1 MLPTSKKLPIK
12 LAVSACFMTSVA
24 HAAVLEITDVNTP
37 YTDDI
42 YIGAET
48 EYSGLKNSGVIT
60 NNSIVMTD
68 YKPFDNTGIINTGLL
83 DITQVQAKGIGGTI
97 NASEKFVYRG
107 APGNNFRQSLSAEV
121 NTPLLEI
128 IGTSQQ
134 TGLEVQT
141 QDVIDSIDAVH
152 VVSNGS
158 RTMLAFEDGNSF
170 DYSGTVTLSTIGG
183 TQDARI
189 EVGDQVGGTRAVLA
203 EVISEQG
210 KSNIQA
216 NQSSTVEVKK
226 ITVKDQATLELSAWG
241 NNSNDTAEITLTEVH
256 LEKDSVMNSIVYG
269 ESVQALS
276 IKGDIKITMDSGA
289 SVDFTQV
296 NQNAEAKFNASSLD
310 VRVSDAHSGNQILLS
325 ETNSTLEAKR
335 VRVTGLSSSNT
346 GDTEND
352 LMALA
357 DVVKYAV
364 KDKQGD
370 ETTITVSDVVGVK
383 IEQLGNDIY
392 DGSTATV
399 GSEGLENIQTKQNAN
414 VHGIA
419 EMASLGLHIWRNEIN
434 DMNKRLGELRDSS
447 ADQNGVWARVYNGKA
462 KFGNQ
467 DITNKY
473 TSFQFGYDRQVTPG
487 VWLGGA
493 MSYTDGNNDFSRGDG
508 DNNLY
513 AFTGYGSW
521 LSDSGLF
528 LDVTGKI
535 GRMKNSFDIGL
546 DSGEMSS
553 GEYKTNAVSMSAE
566 LGWRFYPV
574 SNVFVEP
581 QVEMMYGHVFDADYN
596 TSTGVKV
603 EHDSAETL
611 IGRVGFV
618 LGLDCP
624 SDRGNAYI
632 RASVLHDWKGEADY
646 SFAKGTSRRSLS
658 EDLGGTWYEYGLG
671 ANFNVTKQAHVYADV
686 EASNGGE
693 VDTDYRVNLGVRYS
707 F

>member
-1 MLPTSKKLPIK
+1 MKFSLLPLSIAIT
-12 LAVSACFMTSVA
+12 ACFAGQAFAEINVAQGDTYASNINTTEKLINNGTISNSEIIIKGGQFNNYGTINTNILDLLDSPSLGTVSGEINAKEAFIYRGTGSNSYGKSLSAKLNTDLFNIIGGQNQTGFSITDNEVLAGVKEIKIESNGARTGLKFTGQDLKVTAPITLQTNDGSGGNRVRLEVTDGSSVYFESITDNSADGQLSLLHFSDSSSVEVANLTVNSEFRLTSWSNSDDAKSDVVVGNVTLNEGA
-24 HAAVLEITDVNTP
+24 LFRTNLQAETSLEIGGSPTFTLEKGAVVDLGYKNEGGENRNLLISAESMTFNVADSSRDSGT
-37 YTDDI
+37 TI
-42 YIGAET
+42 YIGKDVIVENT
-48 EYSGLKNSGVIT
+48 EVKVNGLSSN
-60 NNSIVMTD
+60 
-68 YKPFDNTGIINTGLL
+68 NTGNAEEDLASL
-83 DITQVQAKGIGGTI
+83 ADLVKITSTDDVVEVIEG
-97 NASEKFVYRG
+97 EK
-107 APGNNFRQSLSAEV
+107 L
-121 NTPLLEI
+121 
-128 IGTSQQ
+128 
-134 TGLEVQT
+134 
-141 QDVIDSIDAVH
+141 
-152 VVSNGS
+152 
-158 RTMLAFEDGNSF
+158 
-170 DYSGTVTLSTIGG
+170 SGTV
-183 TQDARI
+183 
-189 EVGDQVGGTRAVLA
+189 
-203 EVISEQG
+203 
-210 KSNIQA
+210 
-216 NQSSTVEVKK
+216 
-226 ITVKDQATLELSAWG
+226 
-241 NNSNDTAEITLTEVH
+241 
-256 LEKDSVMNSIVYG
+256 VYQ
-269 ESVQALS
+269 E
-276 IKGDIKITMDSGA
+276 
-289 SVDFTQV
+289 
-296 NQNAEAKFNASSLD
+296 
-310 VRVSDAHSGNQILLS
+310 
-325 ETNSTLEAKR
+325 
-335 VRVTGLSSSNT
+335 
-346 GDTEND
+346 
-352 LMALA
+352 
-357 DVVKYAV
+357 
-364 KDKQGD
+364 
-370 ETTITVSDVVGVK
+370 
-383 IEQLGNDIY
+383 GNDIY
-392 DGSTATV
+392 DASSATV
-399 GSEGLENIQTKQNAN
+399 TDKGLSNIQTHANAN
-414 VHGIA
+414 VYGIA

-434 DMNKRLGELRDSS
+434 DMNKRLGELRDSA

-493 MSYTDGNNDFSRGDG
+493 MSYTDGNNDFNRGGG

-553 GEYKTNAVSMSAE
+553 GDYKTNAVSMSAE

-581 QVEMMYGHVFDADYN
+581 QVEMMYGHVFDADYT
-596 TSTGVKV
+596 TSTGLNVK
-603 EHDSAETL
+603 HDSAETL

-646 SFAKGTSRRSLS
+646 SFAKGTAHRSLS